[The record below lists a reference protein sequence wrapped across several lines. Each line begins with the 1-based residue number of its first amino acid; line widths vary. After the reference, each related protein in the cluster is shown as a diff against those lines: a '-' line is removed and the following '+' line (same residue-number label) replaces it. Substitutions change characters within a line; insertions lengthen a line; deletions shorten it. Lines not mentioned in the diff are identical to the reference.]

1 MIPDDLQIF
10 NPHVVPRHFDDHETR
25 LRCRFGQDATPT
37 LDGGRHLLYA
47 CPVCKR
53 PWYKAGRREYVRL
66 TSEQLCHLGAILHAD
81 ISTTHTLPRAICPIC
96 STVLLDGIVTIETCS
111 ARRGY
116 RLTWERALPP
126 RPILLAM
133 LCKQDNLPADEFSW
147 PVPALPIVAMREVSP
162 TLSWLEMCPFPASP
176 RPYTDEECRQLA
188 LRLYPGQS
196 PDLLSHWW
204 QGYRWMALCPP
215 LGGVAVI
222 SLVVAS
228 PPGEPAPF
236 ARLLTAWKLLA
247 RTMRVVL

>member
-25 LRCRFGQDATPT
+25 LRSRCGQDATPT
-37 LDGGRHLLYA
+37 LGGGRHLLYA

-53 PWYKAGRREYVRL
+53 PWYKAGRREYPRL
-66 TSEQLCHLGAILHAD
+66 TPEQLCHLGAILHAD
-81 ISTTHTLPRAICPIC
+81 VSTMHTLPRAICPIC

-116 RLTWERALPP
+116 SLTWERALPP

-133 LCKQDNLPADEFSW
+133 LCRQDGLPPDELSW
-147 PVPALPIVAMREVSP
+147 PFPDTPVVAMRKVSP
-162 TLSWLEMCPFPASP
+162 TLSWLERCPFPESP

-188 LRLYPGQS
+188 RRLSPGQT
-196 PDLLSHWW
+196 PEGFPRRW
-204 QGYRWMALCPP
+204 QGYRWTALCPP
-215 LGGVAVI
+215 LGGVALI
-222 SLVVAS
+222 SLAVATS
-228 PPGEPAPF
+228 PGEPAPF
-236 ARLLTAWKLLA
+236 ARLFTAWKLLA